1 MRFRLPLV
9 LTATALALSGC
20 VVQNPNALPITPPPV
35 VTAPVAPAAPTLTQS
50 AARLAVN
57 REMARRLPGAN
68 VAPYTDCVI
77 NNASDAEIM
86 DIGRQSASGGNIS
99 NAVAAVVGRPATS
112 QCIARAAAAAKASV

>member
-9 LTATALALSGC
+9 LTAGALALSGC
-20 VVQNPNALPITPPPV
+20 VVQNPNALPVTPPPV
-35 VTAPVAPAAPTLTQS
+35 VTAPVPSVPTVAQS

-68 VAPYTDCVI
+68 VSPYTDCVI
-77 NNASDAEIM
+77 DNASAAELA
-86 DIGRQSASGGNIS
+86 DIGRQSAAGGNVS

-112 QCIARAAAAAKASV
+112 QCIARAAAAAKASA